1 MDWFSEHDWETW
13 LALALLL
20 GLAEL
25 FSLDLVLLMLAAGAL
40 AGMLLGIVDA
50 SVLWQVLGAA
60 VAAIAM
66 LRFVR
71 PAWVRRL
78 HSGPD
83 LVQGHDALVGT
94 SALVV
99 APIDAEAGQ
108 IKVSGEIW
116 TARPEFE
123 GDRIPPG
130 ARVEVRR
137 IQGATAYV
145 IQISEPPA
153 ALD

>member
-1 MDWFSEHDWETW
+1 MDWFTGNDWQVW

-25 FSLDLVLLMLAAGAL
+25 FSMDLVLLMLAAGAL
-40 AGMLLGIVDA
+40 VGMLLGIATD
-50 SVLWQVLGAA
+50 SVLVEVLGAA
-60 VAAIAM
+60 VAAVAM

-71 PAWVRRL
+71 PEFVRRL

-94 SALVV
+94 SGLVV
-99 APIDAEAGQ
+99 APIDADSGQ

-116 TARPEFE
+116 TARAYDDDDISE
-123 GDRIPPG
+123 PG
-130 ARVEVRR
+130 TRVQVLEIR
-137 IQGATAYV
+137 GATALV
-145 IQISEPPA
+145 SE
-153 ALD
+153 